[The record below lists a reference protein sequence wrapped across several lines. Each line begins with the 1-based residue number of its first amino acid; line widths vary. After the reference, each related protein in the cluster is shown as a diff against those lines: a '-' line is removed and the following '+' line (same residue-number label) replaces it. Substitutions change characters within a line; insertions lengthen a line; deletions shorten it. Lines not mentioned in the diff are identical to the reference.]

1 MQYRINKAYPDEVD
15 TESQL
20 CVLINVH
27 LKMQTSKTV
36 LINKKCS
43 MELII

>member
-1 MQYRINKAYPDEVD
+1 MQYRVNKLRSNAMD
-15 TESQL
+15 TESSL
-20 CVLINVH
+20 SVLMNVH
-27 LKMQTSKTV
+27 FKMQTSKTA

>member
-1 MQYRINKAYPDEVD
+1 MQYWIKKAKSNAGD

-27 LKMQTSKTV
+27 FKMQTSKTS